1 MEIPPDWK
9 EFISLLSRHRV
20 RFLLIGAHALAIHG
34 RPRATLDLD
43 VFVEPS
49 ARNARRVGAALADFG
64 FTASAEQWRHL
75 AIPDRMMRLGREPL
89 QIDILN
95 EISGVR
101 FETAWK
107 NRASGTFAGM
117 RINVL
122 GLADYRRNKR
132 ASGRP
137 KDLLDLAL
145 LDEGMPSRT
154 RRKATRRRRS

>member
-1 MEIPPDWK
+1 LEIPPDWR
-9 EFISLLSRHRV
+9 EFISSLLRHRV

-49 ARNARRVGAALADFG
+49 EANAQRVGAALADFG
-64 FTASAEQWRHL
+64 FAASAAQWRHL
-75 AIPDRMMRLGREPL
+75 AVPDRMMRLGRAPL

-95 EISGVR
+95 QISGVR

-107 NRASGTFAGM
+107 NRTIGTFAGM

-145 LDEGMPSRT
+145 LDEDPPARPGVRP
-154 RRKATRRRRS
+154 RRRRRG